1 MMKRK
6 ILIFTVTV
14 ILFSIILSS
23 SMTFLFVKDKYLK
36 HIEDSLISDCNLI
49 NHFIETNGSDWETF
63 NFNENAHEFAEEVGA
78 RVTFIDL
85 KGKVIGDSGVE
96 RIKLKD
102 VENHRYR
109 EEVKE
114 AFAGQI
120 GKAIRRSNTVGIDY
134 MYIAVTFSKGE
145 EIFGITR
152 LAFPLYEIKKLNDQ
166 IVAAVAFSSIAA
178 LISAIALSIFYSGKV
193 TRPITHLTE
202 FATKI
207 ADGDYNQNVYIKTGD
222 EIEVLGN
229 TLNDMGR
236 KLNETIE
243 EMESNNSKLS
253 STLFSMKEAMIA
265 VDMDYN
271 IIMINHAAKELFN
284 IGDDVIG
291 QYILKVIRNNRLHQV
306 FEDILKKQYIG
317 EQEIEFGEEDILKI
331 NTSYIRS
338 VKDQN
343 LIGVLALIEN
353 ITQIKKLENMRK
365 DFVANVSHELRTPL
379 TSISGF
385 LETLQNGAA
394 DQPAVRNKFL
404 DIISIETS
412 RLKRL
417 IEDLLILSDIESGK
431 DKSTKKEEAD
441 VKKALLDVLTLLDQG
456 IKKKELKVSLV
467 MPEEEVVIQGNAD
480 RFKQMMLN
488 LIDNAIKYSHEKGS
502 IEILVKKKL
511 SKVILSIKDE
521 GIGISQKHQKRLFER
536 FYRVD
541 KARSKK
547 VGGTGLGLAIVK
559 HIVIL
564 FDGKIKVKSKEGEGT
579 IFTVILPERIF

>member
-1 MMKRK
+1 MKKK

-14 ILFSIILSS
+14 IFFSIILSS

-36 HIEDSLISDCNLI
+36 HIESSLISDCNLI
-49 NHFIETNGSDWETF
+49 NNFIKKDTWQEFDFIE
-63 NFNENAHEFAEEVGA
+63 NAYVFSKNIGA
-78 RVTFIDL
+78 RVTFIDID
-85 KGKVIGDSGVE
+85 GKVIGDSGVHKD
-96 RIKLKD
+96 KLKD
-102 VENHRYR
+102 IENHRHR

-114 AFAGQI
+114 AITGHI
-120 GKAIRRSNTVGIDY
+120 GKAIRHSHTVGIDY
-134 MYIAVTFSKGE
+134 MYIAVTLSDKGE
-145 EIFGITR
+145 IYGITR

-166 IVAAVAFSSIAA
+166 IIGAVVFSSIAA
-178 LISAIALSIFYSGKV
+178 LVSAIILSIFYSGKV
-193 TRPITHLTE
+193 TRPITHLTN

-207 ADGDYNQNVYIKTGD
+207 ADGNYNQNVYIKTGD

-229 TLNDMGR
+229 TLNDMGK
-236 KLNETIE
+236 KLNKTIK
-243 EMESNNSKLS
+243 EMEDNNSKLS

-265 VDMDYN
+265 VDMDYK
-271 IIMINHAAKELFN
+271 IIMINHSAKDLFN
-284 IGDDVIG
+284 IGDDVVG
-291 QYILKVIRNNRLHQV
+291 QYILKVIRNHRLHQV
-306 FEDILKKQYIG
+306 FEKMLQEQYIG
-317 EQEIEFGEEDILKI
+317 KQEIEFGEEEILKI

-343 LIGVLALIEN
+343 VIGVLALIEN

-394 DQPAVRNKFL
+394 ESPEVRNKFL
-404 DIISIETS
+404 DIISIETA

-431 DKSTKKEEAD
+431 DKKINQEITDIKRAISD
-441 VKKALLDVLTLLDQG
+441 VMILLDQE
-456 IKKKELKVSLV
+456 IKKKELEINIIL
-467 MPEEEVVIQGNAD
+467 PEEELIIQGSVD

-488 LIDNAIKYSHEKGS
+488 LIDNAIKYSYEKGK
-502 IEILVKKKL
+502 IEISAKRKL
-511 SKVILSIKDE
+511 GNVIICIKDE
-521 GIGISQKHQKRLFER
+521 GIGISQNHQKRLFER

-564 FDGKIKVKSKEGEGT
+564 FNGEIKVKSIEKKGT
-579 IFTVILPERIF
+579 TFTVVLPDQNYKK

>member
-1 MMKRK
+1 
-6 ILIFTVTV
+6 
-14 ILFSIILSS
+14 
-23 SMTFLFVKDKYLK
+23 MTFLFVKDKYLK
-36 HIEDSLISDCNLI
+36 QMEDSLISDCNLI
-49 NHFIETNGSDWETF
+49 NHFIEKNDWDREPF
-63 NFNENAHEFAEEVGA
+63 NFNENAHEYAEEVGA
-78 RVTFIDL
+78 RVTFIDV
-85 KGKVIGDSGVE
+85 KGKVIGDSGVD
-96 RIKLKD
+96 RARLKD
-102 VENHRYR
+102 VENHIYR

-134 MYIAVTFSKGE
+134 MYVAITYGSKEE
-145 EIFGITR
+145 EIYGITR

-166 IVAAVAFSSIAA
+166 IIAAVAFSSFAA

-193 TRPITHLTE
+193 TRPISHLTD

-229 TLNDMGR
+229 TLNYMGK
-236 KLNETIE
+236 KLSETIE

-265 VDMDYN
+265 VDMEYK
-271 IIMINHAAKELFN
+271 IIMINQAAKELFR

-306 FEDILKKQYIG
+306 FEDILQKQYIG

-338 VKDQN
+338 VKDQS

-353 ITQIKKLENMRK
+353 ITQIKRLENMRK

-385 LETLQNGAA
+385 LETLQHGAA
-394 DQPAVRNKFL
+394 EQPAVRNKFL

-417 IEDLLILSDIESGK
+417 IEDLLILSDIESGR
-431 DKSTKKEEAD
+431 DKNSNIEEAD
-441 VKKALLDVLTLLDQG
+441 VKKALSDVITLLEQE
-456 IKKKELKVSLV
+456 INKKELEVSMVL
-467 MPEEEVVIQGNAD
+467 PEEEIMIQGNAD

-488 LIDNAIKYSHEKGS
+488 LIDNAIKYSYEKGR
-502 IEILVKKKL
+502 IEISVKKKL
-511 SKVILSIKDE
+511 GKVILSVKDQ
-521 GIGISQKHQKRLFER
+521 GIGISQAHQNRLFER

-564 FDGKIKVKSKEGEGT
+564 FDGKINVKSKEGQGT
-579 IFTVILPERIF
+579 IFTVILPETIL